1 MLSRVRAFLTTVL
14 ATFSRCLSA
23 FRSFDDALAG
33 VWAARIVLMAV
44 FAERWAYQT
53 SSVLIWANPAIASR

>member
-1 MLSRVRAFLTTVL
+1 MLSRCRAFLTTVL

-23 FRSFDDALAG
+23 LRSFDDAPAG
-33 VWAARIVLMAV
+33 VWAARIALMAV

-53 SSVLIWANPAIASR
+53 SSVLIWANSAIASR